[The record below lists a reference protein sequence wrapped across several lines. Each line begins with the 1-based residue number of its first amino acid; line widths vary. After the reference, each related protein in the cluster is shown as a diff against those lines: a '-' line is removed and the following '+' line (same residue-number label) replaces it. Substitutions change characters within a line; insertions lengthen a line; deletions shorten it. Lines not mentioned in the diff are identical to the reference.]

1 MDSGG
6 SNNMENKKESTL
18 SLGVK
23 FKVKDV
29 LRYNM
34 SVAMKNV
41 VNELVLAVGAFSLI
55 FFFYKMVKVGERF
68 DVFIAKNIVFLIVPA
83 LIFMMIPW
91 RVWKITLT
99 QMQSPAFSGGVHYT
113 FRTSGILLDLGE
125 ASEDMPWDAFV
136 KIVEKKH
143 DFRFY
148 VNKVSAQIIPKHNMD
163 QAQLEMLRSIIKE
176 AAPERCELK

>member
-6 SNNMENKKESTL
+6 NNMENKKESTL
-18 SLGVK
+18 SLGIK
-23 FKVKDV
+23 FKVGDV

-41 VNELVLAVGAFSLI
+41 INQLVLLVGALSLI
-55 FFFYKMVKVGERF
+55 FFFYKMVTTGERV
-68 DVFIAKNIVFLIVPA
+68 DVYIAKNIVFLIVPI

-99 QMQSPAFSGGVHYT
+99 QMQAPAFSGGVHYT
-113 FRTSGILLDLGE
+113 FKTSGILLDLGE
-125 ASEDMPWDAFV
+125 ASEEMSWDAFV

-148 VNKVSAQIIPKHNMD
+148 VNKVSAQIIPKHNMN
-163 QAQLEMLRSIIKE
+163 QEQIKMLRSIIKE

>member
-6 SNNMENKKESTL
+6 NNMENKKESTL
-18 SLGVK
+18 SIGVK

-34 SVAMKNV
+34 SVAMKNI
-41 VNELVLAVGAFSLI
+41 VNQLVLAVGALSLI
-55 FFFYKMVKVGERF
+55 FFFYKMARTGERL
-68 DVFIAKNIVFLIVPA
+68 DVFVAKNIVFLIVPV

-113 FRTSGILLDLGE
+113 FKATGILLDLGE
-125 ASEDMPWDAFV
+125 ASEEMPWDVFV

-148 VNKVSAQIIPKHNMD
+148 VNKVSAQIIPKHNMNDD
-163 QAQLEMLRSIIKE
+163 QLKMLRSIIKE
-176 AAPERCELK
+176 AAAERCELQ